1 MKMEEIKPKPNLV
14 EMAKKRRR
22 IHLVEKLAT
31 GKPQT
36 PSLTKSEIKELE
48 TFEIPAGSPT
58 VVDSQEK
65 VAKILGVSDRTVR
78 HWIKEG
84 MPVTPQN
91 QYDLIEIRSWR
102 LLRDKRKKSKESKK
116 KDAELW
122 ETKYR
127 EYKAKLAEITLK
139 QKLGQLI
146 PRAQVESQLVQVSL
160 AIKRSLLALPRSVA
174 PQLVGLETRE
184 IEVILSGRIK
194 EAINLIAEGK
204 IFEQNADN
212 NEANKITTDLVEPGS

>member
-1 MKMEEIKPKPNLV
+1 MKKMEEVKPKPNIV
-14 EMAKKRRR
+14 DMARKRRR

-48 TFEIPAGSPT
+48 AFEIPPGSPT

-78 HWIKEG
+78 HWVKEG
-84 MPVTPQN
+84 MPITPQK

-102 LLRDKRKKSKESKK
+102 LLRDKRKKSGGRKK
-116 KDAELW
+116 ADADFW

-139 QKLGQLI
+139 QRMGQLI
-146 PRAQVESQLVQVSL
+146 LKAQVETQLVQVSL

-184 IEVILSGRIK
+184 IEAVLSGRVK
-194 EAINLIAEGK
+194 EAISLIADGK
-204 IFEQNADN
+204 IFERNADI
-212 NEANKITTDLVEPGS
+212 NKINSIAEDLV

>member
-1 MKMEEIKPKPNLV
+1 MDEIKPKPNIV
-14 EMAKKRRR
+14 EMARKRRR

-31 GKPQT
+31 GKTQT

-48 TFEIPAGSPT
+48 AFEIPPGSPT
-58 VVDSQEK
+58 VVDSQDK

-91 QYDLIEIRSWR
+91 KYDLIEIRSWR
-102 LLRDKRKKSKESKK
+102 LLRDKRKKSSGQK
-116 KDAELW
+116 KDNAEFW

-127 EYKAKLAEITLK
+127 EYKAKLAEIALK
-139 QKLGQLI
+139 QKMGQLI
-146 PRAQVESQLVQVSL
+146 PKAQVEAQLVQVSL

-184 IEVILSGRIK
+184 IETILSGRVK
-194 EAINLIAEGK
+194 EAISLIAEGK
-204 IFEQNADN
+204 IFDKNADI
-212 NEANKITTDLVEPGS
+212 NETDTITEDLVSSGS